1 MVKKENE
8 FYTLRTPAE
17 YQQLSIALSYAR
29 NKLTDQIKEVKVSNY
44 KRIKSSITE
53 QMIKREALRQLAE
66 MDSFINKDV
75 LGNLFNNEIEEQAEA
90 DANAGEINAPLAG
103 GAEGAAQIE
112 EGEEGREEEEEGE
125 EEEEEEEEDD
135 DELILMLEEM
145 NLKSVDELEE
155 DFDEFYD
162 EVVDMDI
169 DEAQEQLN
177 GYEILKSFIQSPEL
191 RSMYDDKVKDHI
203 DDIINLLQTRIREI
217 RREEIAV
224 SKEGKEEEPSV
235 SKEVVKGVSWE
246 DAPKVITGEKTK
258 TTKKIKVK
266 KTGKGYGAYRK
277 PAVRY
282 SINKLNLMTASA
294 LAGNNNK
301 ELLKII
307 SK

>member
-112 EGEEGREEEEEGE
+112 EGEEGRAEEEEGE
-125 EEEEEEEEDD
+125 EEEEDEEED
-135 DELILMLEEM
+135 
-145 NLKSVDELEE
+145 

-203 DDIINLLQTRIREI
+203 DDIINLLKTRIREI

-235 SKEVVKGVSWE
+235 SRVVVRGQEGVVVRE
-246 DAPKVITGEKTK
+246 QQPGEKTK

-294 LAGNNNK
+294 LAGNNNN